1 MCLIIGGLVSVL
13 SPIILCISV
22 GLAGRVKVAKPE
34 VRRTYLF
41 GIGVLTIIGVL
52 GLLVVDTGFAE
63 WWRFL
68 SSWGLLMC
76 WALLISTLAMVY
88 HRLKSDNALPR
99 TYRSPWGP
107 DGRAE

>member
-1 MCLIIGGLVSVL
+1 LIIGGLVSAL
-13 SPIILCISV
+13 SPITLCISV
-22 GLAGRVKVAKPE
+22 GLAGRVKVAKAE

-41 GIGVLTIIGVL
+41 GIGLLAVIGVL

-63 WWRFL
+63 WWGFL
-68 SSWGLLMC
+68 SSWGLLVC
-76 WALLISTLAMVY
+76 WALLISTLAMIY
-88 HRLKSDNALPR
+88 RRLKSDDSIPP

>member
-22 GLAGRVKVAKPE
+22 GLAGRVKVAKAE
-34 VRRTYLF
+34 VRRTYLL
-41 GIGVLTIIGVL
+41 GISVLAVIGVL
-52 GLLVVDTGFAE
+52 GLLVVDTGFGD

-88 HRLKSDNALPR
+88 RRLKSDDSTPPK
-99 TYRSPWGP
+99 YRSPWGP